1 MPVASFSVDVWMKAP
16 PQVVF
21 AYVSDLTRHPE
32 WADNPLVITPVT
44 GGAPALGSRYR
55 SEAQSH
61 GVNFSTEL
69 VVTLFEPP
77 RRFGFGGADAT
88 GEFSHEFS
96 LTPSGDGTL
105 VKRRITFQTTFS
117 QWLAHLLVLY
127 PVRMPSARRTL
138 NRLKEKLENT
148 G

>member
-1 MPVASFSVDVWMKAP
+1 MQRLHFPDDG
-16 PQVVF
+16 F
-21 AYVSDLTRHPE
+21 AHAGGGDDGGAFRLQ
-32 WADNPLVITPVT
+32 I